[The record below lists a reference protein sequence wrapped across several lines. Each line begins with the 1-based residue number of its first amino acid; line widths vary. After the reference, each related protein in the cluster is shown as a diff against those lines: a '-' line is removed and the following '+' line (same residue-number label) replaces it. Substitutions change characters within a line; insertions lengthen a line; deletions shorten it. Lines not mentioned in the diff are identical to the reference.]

1 MVKITDGMRA
11 LTTREEQMEIK
22 NVGRVKLVFRGFQ
35 EWPGHEPLRLW
46 DINAPWHPFHDSTR
60 TEDGLRELGII
71 Q

>member
-1 MVKITDGMRA
+1 
-11 LTTREEQMEIK
+11 MEIK